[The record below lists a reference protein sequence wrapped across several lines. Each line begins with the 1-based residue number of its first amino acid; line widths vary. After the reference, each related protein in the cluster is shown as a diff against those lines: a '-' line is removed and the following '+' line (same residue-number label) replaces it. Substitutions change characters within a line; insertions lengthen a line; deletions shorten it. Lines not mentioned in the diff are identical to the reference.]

1 MRNSK
6 DKRHS
11 TVKPIVVSIITV
23 NYNGYA
29 DTCQMIESIREHL
42 RAITYEIIVVDN
54 ASKINELSRIAQK
67 YPFIRA
73 VRSQKNLGFAHGNN
87 LGATMARG
95 KYLFFLNNDTF
106 VKDSTIRCLIDRLES
121 DSSIGGVSPML
132 RYTDEYELVQF
143 AGFTPLSRYTLRNE
157 SIGNGDFIDDR
168 YLLPSETPYL
178 HGAAMMVRH
187 DVFKKTGGM
196 PTQYFLYYEE
206 LDWSL
211 SIRNLGYRLWY
222 EPKCMIYHKE
232 RKLSGNL
239 SPLNTFYLTRNR
251 FLFSYRNHSS
261 VDCFISHLYLL
272 FCVAPK
278 DCFLYLLKKRFDLLR
293 AMFAGIFNYY
303 SLTEKQKLD
312 EYGFKFSYFLS

>member
-54 ASKINELSRIAQK
+54 ASKTNELSRIAQK

-106 VKDSTIRCLIDRLES
+106 VKDSTICRLIDRLES

-157 SIGNGDFIDDR
+157 SIGNGDFIDDK

-178 HGAAMMVRH
+178 HGAAMMVRQ
-187 DVFKKTGGM
+187 DVFKKSGGM

-211 SIRNLGYRLWY
+211 SIRSLGYSLWY
-222 EPKCMIYHKE
+222 EPGCTIYHKE
-232 RKLSGNL
+232 SRSTGVQ
-239 SPLNTFYLTRNR
+239 SPLKTYYLTRNR
-251 FLFSYRNHSS
+251 FLFAYRNNTFR
-261 VDCFISHLYLL
+261 DYFITQLYLL
-272 FCVAPK
+272 FCVTPR
-278 DCFLYLLKKRFDLLR
+278 DCLSYLFRGRIGLLR
-293 AMFAGIFNYY
+293 AMFAGICNYY
-303 SLTEKQKLD
+303 SLKKKQKLD
-312 EYGFKFSYFLS
+312 DYGYKFSYFLP

>member
-1 MRNSK
+1 MKSNK
-6 DKRHS
+6 IN
-11 TVKPIVVSIITV
+11 TAKPIDVSFITV
-23 NYNGYA
+23 NYNGF
-29 DTCQMIESIREHL
+29 DNTCRMIESIREHL
-42 RAITYEIIVVDN
+42 RTISYEIIVVDN
-54 ASKINELSRIAQK
+54 DSITNELSRITQK

-73 VRSQKNLGFAHGNN
+73 VRSQKNLGFAHGYN
-87 LGATMARG
+87 LGATIAHG

-106 VKDSTIRCLIDRLES
+106 VKDNSIHYLIDRLES
-121 DSSIGGVSPML
+121 DCCIGGVSPLL
-132 RYTDEYELVQF
+132 RYTDEYELVQY
-143 AGFTPLSRYTLRNE
+143 AGFTSLSRYTLRNK
-157 SIGNGDFIDDR
+157 SIGGGDYLDDK

-178 HGAAMMVRH
+178 HGAAMMVRRE
-187 DVFKKTGGM
+187 VYEKTGGL
-196 PTQYFLYYEE
+196 PTQYYLYYEE

-261 VDCFISHLYLL
+261 IDCFISHLYLL